1 MFNQTKSES
10 GKETVMKQQKLFVI
24 VITVCAL
31 LLSLAGCASSSAFDG
46 SSAKN
51 ADSYHLDVKIMNG
64 TDTHT
69 LELKQGDTLKILFE
83 TVKGSLEMKITSPD
97 GTSLYQG
104 DGTVTE
110 FTVEAPVDGPYAIVV
125 VGQKA
130 KGSIHIDVERV
141 PEAVEPEGTQEPE
154 PEPEAVTLTS
164 DDLVG
169 PWHLADDEKDNATA
183 IEAIPGAIEFG
194 SSMEI
199 TSDGHISW
207 YIGADGGTGTYS
219 LSGDILSADMT
230 NDFDQS
236 SMKME
241 FTAEK
246 TEGGTFLYTEYKGL
260 LLCWSQG
267 EGETGKGGDDEA
279 EVSYPGADVVE
290 LVSLRGDTTTVYKLA
305 DGTYMDRIE
314 CRFTYNGTDTWTD
327 EDGVEWN
334 EVVKS
339 STNDNSSTNMDEVS
353 EDEAWKEDLEK
364 SLFENYGLIPKYYE
378 DLGDGI
384 YQVYMEVG
392 GEVVLLVKVD
402 SETGDYQVIG

>member
-1 MFNQTKSES
+1 
-10 GKETVMKQQKLFVI
+10 MKQQKFFVI

-51 ADSYHLDVKIMNG
+51 ADSYHLDVKTMNG

-141 PEAVEPEGTQEPE
+141 LEAVEPEETQEPE
-154 PEPEAVTLTS
+154 SVTLTA

-169 PWHLADDEKDNATA
+169 PWHLAEDEKDNSTA
-183 IEAIPGAIEFG
+183 IEALPGAMEFG
-194 SSMEI
+194 NSMEI

>member
-1 MFNQTKSES
+1 
-10 GKETVMKQQKLFVI
+10 MKQQKFFVI

-51 ADSYHLDVKIMNG
+51 ADSYHLDVKTMNG

-83 TVKGSLEMKITSPD
+83 TVKGALEMKITSPD

-110 FTVEAPVDGPYAIVV
+110 FTVEAPVGGPYAIVV

-246 TEGGTFLYTEYKGL
+246 TDDGTFLYTEYKGL

-279 EVSYPGADVVE
+279 ESGYPGADVVE
-290 LVSLRGDTTTVYKLA
+290 LVNLRGDTTTVYKLA

-314 CRFTYNGTDTWTD
+314 RRFTYNGTDTWTD
-327 EDGVEWN
+327 EDGVEW
-334 EVVKS
+334 K
-339 STNDNSSTNMDEVS
+339 
-353 EDEAWKEDLEK
+353 L
-364 SLFENYGLIPKYYE
+364 
-378 DLGDGI
+378 
-384 YQVYMEVG
+384 
-392 GEVVLLVKVD
+392 
-402 SETGDYQVIG
+402 

>member
-1 MFNQTKSES
+1 
-10 GKETVMKQQKLFVI
+10 MKQQKFFVI

-51 ADSYHLDVKIMNG
+51 ADSYHLDVKTMNG

>member
-1 MFNQTKSES
+1 
-10 GKETVMKQQKLFVI
+10 MKQQKIFSIILV
-24 VITVCAL
+24 VCAL
-31 LLSLAGCASSSAFDG
+31 LTLAGCASTFTFDG
-46 SSAKN
+46 SRVKN
-51 ADSYHLDVKIMNG
+51 ADSYQLDIKTMNC

-69 LELKQGDTLKILFE
+69 LELEQGDTLKIQFE
-83 TVKGSLEMKITSPD
+83 TVKGNLSMKIMAPD
-97 GTSLYQG
+97 ETALYQG
-104 DGTVTE
+104 YGTVKE
-110 FTVEAPVDGPYAIVV
+110 FTMEAPMDGAYPIVV